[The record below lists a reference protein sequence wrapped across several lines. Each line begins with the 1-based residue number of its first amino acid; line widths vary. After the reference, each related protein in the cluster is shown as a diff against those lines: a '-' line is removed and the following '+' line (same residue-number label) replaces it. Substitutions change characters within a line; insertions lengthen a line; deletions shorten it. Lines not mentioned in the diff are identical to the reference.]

1 MGDRSIK
8 PSTLSG
14 GRAYARC
21 MLHLSTLDAN
31 RIDEIEKGIAG
42 LPGVL
47 RTVVDYLQG
56 AITVEYDPGLTSVE
70 GIHAQ
75 DPDGPQL
82 IPKRE
87 RRDRERRAIGQRFSI
102 SPEQD

>member
-1 MGDRSIK
+1 MEDRSIK

-70 GIHAQ
+70 GIRARTRTDRNSSQ
-75 DPDGPQL
+75 SENVETG
-82 IPKRE
+82 KEE
-87 RRDRERRAIGQRFSI
+87 RSDSDLAF
-102 SPEQD
+102 P